1 MKEEPSVRESDP
13 SDPRAGARNLLVGC
27 VGLSAGERLLIVRE
41 EDPAGFYEPAV
52 SERIGEE
59 ARRLGAD
66 VRLYPAP
73 PADGPESAV
82 GGLAAAMTGADHT
95 VFLSPIG
102 DRLRFRRTPGEGSKT
117 MCYALDLG
125 LLGADFCRVPHALL
139 CEVHDRLVAALA
151 GTRRWRITCP
161 LGTDVTGA
169 MMPTAPTAPIAGPT
183 IEGAL
188 AFTLALFPVMI
199 FPPLSCAGM
208 SGRVVLSRWLTTT
221 ATHDYEDG
229 IVRLETPITAL
240 IDRGRITGFEGP
252 AEMVRKVTEHHARV
266 GGRFGVDP
274 SAVGSW
280 HTGVNP
286 RTLYAGRAEDD
297 LARWGSVAFGSP
309 RYTHFHTCGD
319 NPGEICWS
327 LFDATISFDGTS
339 YWRDGR
345 FVFLDRPEVRAL
357 LSAYPGAER
366 AFEMRWDIGL

>member
-1 MKEEPSVRESDP
+1 MRENPSPRESDP

-41 EDPAGFYEPAV
+41 EGPAGHYEPAV
-52 SERIGEE
+52 SAHIAEE
-59 ARRLGAD
+59 AQRLGAD
-66 VRLYPAP
+66 VRLCPAP
-73 PADGPESAV
+73 AADGPEAALD
-82 GGLAAAMTGADHT
+82 GLAAAMAGADHT

-102 DRLRFRRTPGEGSKT
+102 DRLRFRRIPGEGSKT

-139 CEVHDRLVAALA
+139 SQVHDRLVAALA
-151 GTRRWRITCP
+151 ETRRWRITCP
-161 LGTDVTGA
+161 LGTDVTGE
-169 MMPTAPTAPIAGPT
+169 MTPPVPTAPAAGAT
-183 IEGAL
+183 TGGAL

-199 FPPLSCAGM
+199 FPPLSCARM
-208 SGRVVLSRWLTTT
+208 TGRVVLGRWLTTT
-221 ATHDYEDG
+221 ATHDYEDD
-229 IVRLETPITAL
+229 VLHLDAPVTAL

-252 AEMVRKVTEHHARV
+252 ADLARRVTGHYARV
-266 GGRFGVDP
+266 GERFGIDP
-274 SAVGSW
+274 AVVGSW
-280 HTGVNP
+280 HAGINP
-286 RTLYAGRAEDD
+286 KTFYSGRAEDG

-319 NPGEICWS
+319 DPGEICWS
-327 LFDATISFDGTS
+327 LFDASISFDGTS

-345 FVFLDRPEVRAL
+345 FVFLDRPEARAL